1 MLLQL
6 YLILTSSSSLTLEV
20 RVVFFELYVH
30 NGQTPVRLAM
40 LSEDCCCIN
49 ISSNKWFFHQTVL
62 SNVAFHSTFYLLF
75 QTDHSNWHQVSGVSA
90 VRRTNKLN
98 NMVDF
103 RPFCQRKWNMV
114 HLAIIQYKC
123 IWVFTAFKLI
133 FDKNLLHVLAD
144 NFSPGPAGLRHCS
157 RGTSR
162 IFFMQPFLHSF
173 AWKDDER
180 RHLLSY
186 TITYI
191 NYSCCLGFAFCY
203 CLCLGW
209 DPLAIFGSLFSVD
222 SPYSSVLN
230 MGLSLRL
237 FCQESL

>member
-1 MLLQL
+1 
-6 YLILTSSSSLTLEV
+6 
-20 RVVFFELYVH
+20 
-30 NGQTPVRLAM
+30 
-40 LSEDCCCIN
+40 
-49 ISSNKWFFHQTVL
+49 
-62 SNVAFHSTFYLLF
+62 
-75 QTDHSNWHQVSGVSA
+75 
-90 VRRTNKLN
+90 
-98 NMVDF
+98 MVY
-103 RPFCQRKWNMV
+103 
-114 HLAIIQYKC
+114 LAIIQYKY

-144 NFSPGPAGLRHCS
+144 NFNPGPAGLRHCS

-191 NYSCCLGFAFCY
+191 NYSCCLGLAFCY

-209 DPLAIFGSLFSVD
+209 GSTNNFWVLIFSWKSLFISVKYGLVLKIIFPRI
-222 SPYSSVLN
+222 SLILMKFASNNRCCSTYSSSNQPASWPFSYFSSGHHPIKSYNHCRLRPLD
-230 MGLSLRL
+230 LSYRPRWSVKSDAVFISCYL
-237 FCQESL
+237 E